1 MRQHGSLLPPVGEVF
16 MRIDTQF
23 NPVFHCEDLRT
34 DGPARAERKAF
45 VFDGWSYQPIA
56 AARETEAAVP
66 AEPAH

>member
-1 MRQHGSLLPPVGEVF
+1 

-23 NPVFHCEDLRT
+23 DPIFDREDRRA
-34 DGPARAERKAF
+34 DDPARAERKAF

-56 AARETEAAVP
+56 AAGETEAVMP